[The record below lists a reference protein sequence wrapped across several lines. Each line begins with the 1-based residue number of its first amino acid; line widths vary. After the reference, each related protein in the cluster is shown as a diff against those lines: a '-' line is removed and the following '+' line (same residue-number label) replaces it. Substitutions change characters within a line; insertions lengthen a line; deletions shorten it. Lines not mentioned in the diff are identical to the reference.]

1 MPGKSSSESTR
12 PILSTGTQLNALYEI
27 DELIAVGGMGEVYRG
42 HAIETGDPV
51 AIKLIRSD
59 LNEAEAAFALFR
71 KEAAA
76 LHNLY
81 HEAIVRY
88 YAFPTDPVLRR
99 PYLAME
105 FVNGESLSA
114 ILRKG
119 PLPFEAVHRLMVRI
133 ASGLQAAHEQDIIH
147 RDVSPDNIIIPGG
160 DMKRAKIIDFG
171 IARSNRLDSGA
182 TVIGSGF
189 AGKYNYV
196 SPEQLGLFGGDV
208 SPKSDIYSLGLVL
221 AEALRQ
227 KPIDMGGNHVDV
239 IEKRR
244 KVPELNGVD
253 TRLRPLIETMLRPN
267 PSERPTSMAEVAA
280 WAVDIKPAPVT
291 PKQPGQTRTSADKTS
306 LNRTSAGNTSLNK
319 TNVNRTSLNRTSVNR
334 ADAGKTRLDLQQ
346 RRRKDEDGPR
356 INAFAIGA
364 AISVVIAVAF
374 GAYVYF
380 RPQPPIEV
388 PKKPTVE
395 TATNIVDKVR
405 TFVAKYDGGPCF
417 FVKPLQITDKS
428 ASLEGYGRTP
438 AAFNRLDG
446 AFHSETGFEAEIG
459 VREVAPGQCPALNLL
474 GELRNTQAAAPK
486 IALVRT
492 ALTLGQ
498 NLTGT
503 IDGIGGRQIDL
514 LLVADD
520 GSVRLLKALPFPP
533 EDEKMPFSAQLGPD
547 IANGKLQLLVAIASP
562 KPIPFIQNA
571 TAATAGDLFP
581 RLSDEARRGVDLGAS
596 LRSFKLDK

>member
-1 MPGKSSSESTR
+1 MPGNASSDSKR
-12 PILSTGTQLNALYEI
+12 PIISTGTQLNSIYEI

-42 HAIETGDPV
+42 HAIQTGDPV

-59 LNEAEAAFALFR
+59 LNEAEAAFGLFR

-88 YAFPTDPVLRR
+88 YVFTTDPVLGR

-114 ILRKG
+114 VLRKN
-119 PLPFEAVHRLMVRI
+119 PLPCEAVHRLMVRI

-171 IARSNRLDSGA
+171 IARSNRLDSGG
-182 TVIGSGF
+182 TIIGSGF

-227 KPIDMGGNHVDV
+227 KPIDMGGNHVDI

-244 KVPELNGVD
+244 KVPDLTGVD
-253 TRLRPLIETMLRPN
+253 TRLRPLLETMLRPN
-267 PSERPTSMAEVAA
+267 PSDRPASMAEVAA
-280 WAVDIKPAPVT
+280 WPLDGKPAPVT

-306 LNRTSAGNTSLNK
+306 FNRTSAGNTSLNK
-319 TNVNRTSLNRTSVNR
+319 TNVNRTTVKRT
-334 ADAGKTRLDLQQ
+334 DAGKTRLDLQQ

-356 INAFAIGA
+356 INAFAVGA
-364 AISVVIAVAF
+364 AISVVIAAAF

-380 RPQPPIEV
+380 RPQTPIEV
-388 PKKPTVE
+388 PKKPIVE
-395 TATNIVDKVR
+395 TVKTTVDKVT
-405 TFVAKYDGGPCF
+405 TFVAQYDGGPCF

-428 ASLEGYGRTP
+428 ALLEGYGGTR

-446 AFHSETGFEAEIG
+446 AFHSETGIEAEIG
-459 VREVAPGQCPALNLL
+459 VREVTPGQCPALNLL
-474 GELRNTQAAAPK
+474 GQLRNTQAAPPK
-486 IALVRT
+486 IALART

-503 IDGIGGRQIDL
+503 IEGIGGRQVDL

-520 GSVRLLKALPFPP
+520 GSVRLLKALPYPP
-533 EDEKMPFSAQLGPD
+533 TEEKISFSAKLGPD

-562 KPIPFIQNA
+562 KPISIIRDDA
-571 TAATAGDLFP
+571 STTAGDLFQ
-581 RLSDEARRGVDLGAS
+581 RLSDEARHGVDLGAS